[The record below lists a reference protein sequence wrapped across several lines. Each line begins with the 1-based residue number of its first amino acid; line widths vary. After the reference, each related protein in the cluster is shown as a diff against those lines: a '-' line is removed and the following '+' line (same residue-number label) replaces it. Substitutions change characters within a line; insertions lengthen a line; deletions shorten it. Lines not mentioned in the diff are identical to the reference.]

1 MEARSPANAMTQG
14 ALVKA
19 TITGT
24 LLQCAM
30 VILGHFVPSIAA
42 SFPIVGTALGAVTG
56 FLFAKWGGRSTR
68 LGSATGG
75 ALAGGVAGML
85 GSVVSLALGDVGV
98 DTVGV
103 ATIST
108 VVAGLLGGAVG
119 HRTQP

>member
-1 MEARSPANAMTQG
+1 MEARSPANAMNQG
-14 ALVKA
+14 ALTRA

-24 LLQCAM
+24 ALQAAM
-30 VILGHFVPSIAA
+30 VVLGHFVPPIAA
-42 SFPIVGTALGAVTG
+42 SFPIIGTAIGALTG
-56 FLFAKWGGRSTR
+56 FLFARWGGRPTR

-85 GSVVSLALGDVGV
+85 GSVISLALGDVLF

-119 HRTQP
+119 HRTRP